1 MMMRTPALL
10 AAAAALL
17 SACAAN
23 QSAGLVENGY
33 SPGSLA
39 VAAIDRGDWAQ
50 AEALLTRNGGAS
62 QDDPARLI
70 NLGKV
75 YMETGRPGM
84 ALSAWRKALAS
95 DRHEMVETIGGQWV
109 STEALARQALALHGT
124 EVRSAAR

>member
-1 MMMRTPALL
+1 MPTLLGL
-10 AAAAALL
+10 AALSL

-23 QSAGLVENGY
+23 QSAGLIENGY
-33 SPGSLA
+33 KPGALA
-39 VAAIDRGDWAQ
+39 VAAIDRGDWAE
-50 AEALLTRNGGAS
+50 AETLLMQQNGVGA
-62 QDDPARLI
+62 DDPARLI

-84 ALSAWRKALAS
+84 ALTAWRKALSS

-109 STEALARQALALHGT
+109 STAILARQALARHDT